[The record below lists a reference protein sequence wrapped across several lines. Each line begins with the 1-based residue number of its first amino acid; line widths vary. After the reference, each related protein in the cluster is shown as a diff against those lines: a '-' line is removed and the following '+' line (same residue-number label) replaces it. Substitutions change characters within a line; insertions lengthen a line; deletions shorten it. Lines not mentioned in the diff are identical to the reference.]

1 MYKVK
6 HKKYKEFKPFDKVLY
21 RTKPFGRWRS
31 AFYDMFFQ
39 SPLNEEEV
47 HKLQNRLS
55 VTDDNIIPYLG
66 NESLHG
72 TCNEPQDALVVNL
85 PETIRKSLQ
94 EENKTN
100 TDNLVIVKLP
110 DSVKQILG
118 TEESS
123 NIENFLSCQKDIEPD
138 FKKVIDDNFWDLVD

>member
-1 MYKVK
+1 MK
-6 HKKYKEFKPFDKVLY
+6 HKRYKHFNPFDKVLY
-21 RTKPFGRWRS
+21 RTKPSGRWRS

-47 HKLQNRLS
+47 HKLQNRIS

-72 TCNEPQDALVVNL
+72 TCNEPQDTLVVNL
-85 PETIRKSLQ
+85 PETIKKSLQ

-100 TDNLVIVKLP
+100 TDNLVVVKLP

-138 FKKVIDDNFWDLVD
+138 FKKIIDDNFWDLVD